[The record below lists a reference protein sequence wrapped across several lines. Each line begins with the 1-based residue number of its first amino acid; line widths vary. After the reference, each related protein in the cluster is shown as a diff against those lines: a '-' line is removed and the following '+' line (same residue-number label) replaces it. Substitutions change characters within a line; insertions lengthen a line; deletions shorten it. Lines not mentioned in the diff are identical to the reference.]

1 LCGDDYTVR
10 HVDADQSFGHPDW
23 IHSVWVFESNFGPR
37 PPAEDRARARE
48 LVAQDDKKNDPTFIE
63 QPAAWI
69 VHG

>member
-23 IHSVWVFESNFGPR
+23 YSFRLGVRIQFR
-37 PPAEDRARARE
+37 AAAAAENRARAHE

-63 QPAAWI
+63 QPAGWI